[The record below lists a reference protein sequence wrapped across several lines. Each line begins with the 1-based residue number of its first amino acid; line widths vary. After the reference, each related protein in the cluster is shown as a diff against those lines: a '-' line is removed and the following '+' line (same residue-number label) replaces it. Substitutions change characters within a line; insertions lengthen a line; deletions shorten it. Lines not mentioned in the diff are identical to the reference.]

1 MKTILAIDQSTS
13 GTKALLFDGEG
24 RLLGRHD
31 LPHQQKINSQGW
43 VSHDPMEIYR
53 NTLETVRLL
62 LEETGIDR
70 ESIGAVGISNQRE
83 TALLWDRDTGLPVAD
98 AVVWQCARAA
108 GICQRLADRGEAIQE
123 RTGLNLSPYFPAAKW
138 AWILENTPGLAGKNL
153 CAGTID
159 AWLVYKLT
167 GGRVF
172 ATDDSN
178 ASRTQLFNLRTVC
191 WDSEVCGWFGIDPDF
206 LPEVRFSDSLFGETD
221 FEGFLPH
228 PVPIHGVLGD
238 SHGALFGQG
247 CLSPGM
253 VKATYGTGSS
263 VMMHIGERPVFS
275 KKGLVTSLAWG
286 MEGKVDYVLE
296 GNINYTGAVTKWV
309 VEELGL
315 LSSSKEAGPVAQSAD
330 PADTTYLVPAFT
342 GLGAPYWDSGAKA
355 MLYGM
360 SRTTGRAEIVKA
372 AEECIAYQIA
382 DVLELMGQEAG
393 VAIQELRVDG
403 GPAKDKFLMQFQSDI
418 LNLPVAAPE
427 REELSGMGAAF
438 CAGIAAGVYSK
449 EIFQAVRRSRFLPV
463 MEAALRRKKREG
475 WKQAVETL
483 LTRPGTK

>member
-31 LPHQQKINSQGW
+31 LPHEQKINSQGW

-83 TALLWDRDTGLPVAD
+83 TALLWDRATGLPVAD

-172 ATDDSN
+172 ATDYSN
-178 ASRTQLFNLRTVC
+178 ASRTQLFNLRTLS
-191 WDSEVCGWFGIDPDF
+191 WDPEVCGWFGINPDF

-393 VAIQELRVDG
+393 VTIQELRVDG
-403 GPAKDKFLMQFQSDI
+403 GPTKDKFLMQFQSDI
-418 LNLPVAAPE
+418 LKIPVAAPE

-438 CAGIAAGVYSK
+438 CAGIAAGVYTR
-449 EIFQAVRRSRFLPV
+449 EIFQSVRRRRLAPE
-463 MEAALRRKKREG
+463 MEETLRKTKRAG
-475 WKQAVETL
+475 WRQAVEIL
-483 LTRPGTK
+483 LTRPGTE